1 MKPVSQRS
9 AQGDLGTR
17 CRFGEYLTLPRLLR
31 PLRTATSLRACDVF
45 LPGVLLCTI
54 FRERKR
60 QISTG
65 SGNRGSRFAPVCYF
79 SDQQYSNGW
88 LTTGATTPVRYNQNT
103 SKKSTAKANN
113 KLGNRENFDVE
124 MAASVLPA
132 RNAYNDYHVKYH
144 SVSGGSALS
153 QSMKYAEAWLNC
165 TVNGHSKKK
174 NCRKC
179 ASQMKSLAC
188 IQGFGTVRNRRVYRN
203 LICNATG
210 EELATYADPY
220 DIVRQSRLSGIQ
232 CGTVRAKSYSP
243 SKRKH
248 CAPLMTTNRLPSP
261 DVQTSV
267 EDNGRKSI
275 LECSINPYDLVKRSP
290 EEDGCSLMSDD
301 DILDVSSFTKPYDKS
316 DSTNGI
322 SIAGQKIRVFSTPNK
337 PDADIVDDWISDPI
351 DDPEDLVKPNDTMDA
366 EQTPKRPPRRKSTK
380 VTPKSEPALRSNA
393 IYQNYRSI
401 ANMSLPPLPP
411 GPAPTPPSAPVSADI
426 KSILKKPLATSS
438 EIDSDVTESTTGAGK
453 LNNCVLPPDKNSP
466 SGDTG
471 KNFYLT
477 TFNNS
482 NTKQT
487 DSRKVKKQV
496 QFKGM
501 QEQTVEDESGSK
513 SIVDS
518 PMLVLAETGYDTENA
533 TATPVQRRYADRTL
547 FSDDKSNATDQRHL
561 HQDHELERNI
571 SSSTPLS
578 QPIIDDRPTSAVIS
592 KSSLA
597 QCTTSDGTCKSGEW

>member
-1 MKPVSQRS
+1 MQ
-9 AQGDLGTR
+9 
-17 CRFGEYLTLPRLLR
+17 
-31 PLRTATSLRACDVF
+31 
-45 LPGVLLCTI
+45 
-54 FRERKR
+54 
-60 QISTG
+60 
-65 SGNRGSRFAPVCYF
+65 
-79 SDQQYSNGW
+79 DQQYSNGW
-88 LTTGATTPVRYNQNT
+88 LTTGATTPVRNNQNT
-103 SKKSTAKANN
+103 SKKSPAKANN

-153 QSMKYAEAWLNC
+153 QSMKYAEAWLYGSWNVRPSIRSTFLNFDHDFTQGFEHNASTAVVCYCARNC

-179 ASQMKSLAC
+179 AAQMKSLAC
-188 IQGFGTVRNRRVYRN
+188 IQGFGTVRNTRVYRN
-203 LICNATG
+203 LICNGTG

-248 CAPLMTTNRLPSP
+248 CAPLMTINRLPSP

-267 EDNGRKSI
+267 EDNGRRSI

-301 DILDVSSFTKPYDKS
+301 DILDVSSFTKPCKKQKATLRDKFKSKIQDSKPAKMLMENLKNMKKDDKS

-351 DDPEDLVKPNDTMDA
+351 DDPEDLAKPNDTMDA

-411 GPAPTPPSAPVSADI
+411 GPAPTPPLAPVSADI

-547 FSDDKSNATDQRHL
+547 SSDDKSNATDQRHL